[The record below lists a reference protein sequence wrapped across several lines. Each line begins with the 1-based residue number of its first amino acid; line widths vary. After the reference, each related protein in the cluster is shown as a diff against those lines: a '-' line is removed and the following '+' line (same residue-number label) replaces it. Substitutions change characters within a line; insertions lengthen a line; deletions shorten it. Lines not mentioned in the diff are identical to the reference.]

1 MNDWTTG
8 TPAMLF
14 QHCPHCEGT
23 WYFARRFC
31 PHCGA
36 AEPQARNS
44 AGRGQVY
51 ALTTVV
57 RAPSAELR
65 ALAPYRIALV
75 DMDEGFRAMTHAGD
89 NVALG
94 DRVQTHFVTFGS
106 LTIPHCD
113 RVGADT

>member
-8 TPAMLF
+8 TPQMVF
-14 QHCPHCEGT
+14 QHCPKCNET

-31 PHCGA
+31 PRCGA
-36 AEPQARNS
+36 VEPQSRTS
-44 AGRGQVY
+44 TGRGRVY
-51 ALTTVV
+51 AITTVV

-89 NVALG
+89 HVALG
-94 DRVQTHFVTFGS
+94 DLVQTRFVTFGT
-106 LTIPHCD
+106 LTIPRCD
-113 RVGADT
+113 PVGADP